1 MPSLPLSH
9 HSFPLLSSASTG
21 MPLQWNHGPMYN
33 VLLTSRYV
41 RISELGIQWCV
52 LCGKTALHSSA
63 SDMQILQILSST
75 HGWSSSLPCT
85 PCHDAF
91 CSISKIGESAIT
103 LFPTSR
109 VHVSLAP
116 NVFVEAVHE
125 CHSQTANRN
134 IATMDSG
141 YQVSLCDIVDSKLDF
156 VLDVDSATVY
166 WRRDDKPLLWSLCV
180 TLSSLFFFTRVCEH
194 LALLVRGERRPFS
207 EFTTV
212 AIISMLL
219 LCRCL
224 LATGVLSQ
232 HLVTHEELMLN
243 LILEFYCYLYII
255 AEFTVTDTFTSAC
268 NRLWAT
274 CSRRQATQTRK
285 NEIYAEIPQAIPQ
298 IPQAIPCTLGTGK
311 NDGRHDIGTLGSLLA
326 VQLILTAHLQNTF
339 ENPFLGI
346 LTLLFGTR
354 AFLKFM
360 NFMLV
365 HTTCE
370 RSTDNDRTIAS
381 KLFFL
386 SVDTVT
392 LACVFELAVRTSA
405 RSEAEYASTAT
416 GMLIIIVLGG
426 AFLHGVIRSWS
437 SCRGRLSAKY

>member
-1 MPSLPLSH
+1 
-9 HSFPLLSSASTG
+9 
-21 MPLQWNHGPMYN
+21 
-33 VLLTSRYV
+33 
-41 RISELGIQWCV
+41 
-52 LCGKTALHSSA
+52 
-63 SDMQILQILSST
+63 
-75 HGWSSSLPCT
+75 
-85 PCHDAF
+85 
-91 CSISKIGESAIT
+91 
-103 LFPTSR
+103 
-109 VHVSLAP
+109 VHVSLAD

-134 IATMDSG
+134 IATVHSG
-141 YQVSLCDIVDSKLDF
+141 YQVSLCDILDSKLDF
-156 VLDVDSATVY
+156 VLDVDCAIVY
-166 WRRDDKPLLWSLCV
+166 WRRDDKPLWWSLCATV
-180 TLSSLFFFTRVCEH
+180 SSLFFFTRVCEH

-207 EFTTV
+207 QFTTV
-212 AIISMLL
+212 AIIFMLL

-243 LILEFYCYLYII
+243 LILEFYCYIYII
-255 AEFTVTDTFTSAC
+255 AELTVTDTFTSAC
-268 NRLWAT
+268 IRLWAT
-274 CSRRQATQTRK
+274 CSRRQATQNRK
-285 NEIYAEIPQAIPQ
+285 NPLYAEIPQV
-298 IPQAIPCTLGTGK
+298 IPCTLGTGK
-311 NDGRHDIGTLGSLLA
+311 KEGRHDIGTLGSLLA
-326 VQLILTAHLQNTF
+326 VQLILTAQLQNTF

-370 RSTDNDRTIAS
+370 RSRDQDWTIAC
-381 KLFFL
+381 KLMFL

-437 SCRGRLSAKY
+437 SCCGRLSAKY